1 MILEVTDHMANRRR
15 GGRRY
20 SDGDYGA
27 EYRDRYMKDN
37 DYNVDESFY
46 NQDGGY
52 QDSGYQDG
60 YQDGG
65 YQDDGYQGGYQEGY
79 QDGGYQDDGYQG
91 GYQDDGYQDGGYQ
104 YDDQYGYYD
113 DSVNGANGGRGGR
126 GNGGGN
132 KKLLIALICII
143 AALVIA
149 LVAILVTN
157 AKRNAEGEQV
167 DGSSMI
173 SGDDFG
179 DNDIAGD
186 EYTLSPNMTTQY
198 HATQA
203 ATAAPATT
211 KKKSES
217 IWDRLRNDNAKKTT
231 ARRATTRA
239 SSRRTTARGTT
250 ARRTT
255 ARRTTAPPR
264 QSSTHS
270 QRASRTTAVANQRH
284 NSNNPVYR
292 ENAEHNANG
301 ASR

>member
-1 MILEVTDHMANRRR
+1 
-15 GGRRY
+15 
-20 SDGDYGA
+20 
-27 EYRDRYMKDN
+27 
-37 DYNVDESFY
+37 
-46 NQDGGY
+46 
-52 QDSGYQDG
+52 
-60 YQDGG
+60 
-65 YQDDGYQGGYQEGY
+65 
-79 QDGGYQDDGYQG
+79 
-91 GYQDDGYQDGGYQ
+91 
-104 YDDQYGYYD
+104 
-113 DSVNGANGGRGGR
+113 
-126 GNGGGN
+126 
-132 KKLLIALICII
+132 
-143 AALVIA
+143 
-149 LVAILVTN
+149 
-157 AKRNAEGEQV
+157 
-167 DGSSMI
+167 MI

>member
-1 MILEVTDHMANRRR
+1 
-15 GGRRY
+15 
-20 SDGDYGA
+20 
-27 EYRDRYMKDN
+27 
-37 DYNVDESFY
+37 
-46 NQDGGY
+46 
-52 QDSGYQDG
+52 
-60 YQDGG
+60 
-65 YQDDGYQGGYQEGY
+65 
-79 QDGGYQDDGYQG
+79 
-91 GYQDDGYQDGGYQ
+91 
-104 YDDQYGYYD
+104 
-113 DSVNGANGGRGGR
+113 
-126 GNGGGN
+126 
-132 KKLLIALICII
+132 
-143 AALVIA
+143 
-149 LVAILVTN
+149 
-157 AKRNAEGEQV
+157 
-167 DGSSMI
+167 MI

-231 ARRATTRA
+231 ARR
-239 SSRRTTARGTT
+239 TT

-255 ARRTTAPPR
+255 ARHTTAPPR

>member
-60 YQDGG
+60 YQD
-65 YQDDGYQGGYQEGY
+65 
-79 QDGGYQDDGYQG
+79 G